1 MTAMAANR
9 VGRLATL
16 AFVLKG
22 AIIAIAA
29 VTCVLGLVM
38 ASAAWRDYRLA
49 GQIETLN
56 AAADRLLVSAEQMA
70 LERGLTQTALLAADP
85 VAAPAREAILARRQA
100 MGEAAA
106 ASMAQLAVLEFDGK
120 AKLAAA
126 VTQAMAQVDTLRAAA
141 DRAMAQPRAA
151 RPEALVKAWYPGA
164 TGLVE
169 AMVTLWTAAANDG
182 SALDPTI
189 GRLNEIKS
197 LATAMREFAGRER
210 ASMGAAV
217 AGTAALTPARQLD
230 MAGWRAR
237 ADQAWQRVLE
247 LGGGGPG
254 MPEIAAA
261 AVEVRRLFHDA
272 YVPVRDR
279 ALAALAGG
287 QPAGVTAAEWAAI
300 SNPALAALVGVRDG
314 AIAASTRHL
323 AARSAEALRGL
334 VLDMALLGVAV
345 VVAGFALL
353 VVDRRVVRPLARVTA
368 AMRRL
373 AEGDTEATLN
383 GMAGR
388 DEIGAMA
395 AAVEV
400 FRQDRLRADA
410 LGAEQA
416 AQQEAKARRQAV
428 VETMVRGFEAEVA
441 GALGGLASAAAEL
454 DASASSM
461 QTLAVSTATR
471 SGAVAAASD
480 AASGK
485 VGAVAEAVA
494 GLTQSV
500 AEIGREVEASAR
512 IARQAVAEVET
523 TDAAM
528 RELAEAARRIGAVV
542 SLIGDVAAQTN
553 LLALN
558 ATIEA
563 ARAGE
568 AGKGFAV
575 VAGEVKQLAGQ
586 TARATEEISTQVGA
600 MQAATAASVERIAAI
615 ARTITAT
622 SEIAGKIAAVVAG
635 QAEAT
640 RAIARHTED
649 VAGDSR
655 EVFANIA
662 EVRQATDETGA
673 AAGQVRT
680 ASSDVARQS
689 AMLQAEVDRF
699 LMGIRAA

>member
-1 MTAMAANR
+1 
-9 VGRLATL
+9 
-16 AFVLKG
+16 
-22 AIIAIAA
+22 
-29 VTCVLGLVM
+29 
-38 ASAAWRDYRLA
+38 
-49 GQIETLN
+49 
-56 AAADRLLVSAEQMA
+56 
-70 LERGLTQTALLAADP
+70 
-85 VAAPAREAILARRQA
+85 
-100 MGEAAA
+100 
-106 ASMAQLAVLEFDGK
+106 
-120 AKLAAA
+120 
-126 VTQAMAQVDTLRAAA
+126 
-141 DRAMAQPRAA
+141 
-151 RPEALVKAWYPGA
+151 
-164 TGLVE
+164 
-169 AMVTLWTAAANDG
+169 
-182 SALDPTI
+182 
-189 GRLNEIKS
+189 
-197 LATAMREFAGRER
+197 
-210 ASMGAAV
+210 
-217 AGTAALTPARQLD
+217 
-230 MAGWRAR
+230 
-237 ADQAWQRVLE
+237 
-247 LGGGGPG
+247 
-254 MPEIAAA
+254 
-261 AVEVRRLFHDA
+261 
-272 YVPVRDR
+272 
-279 ALAALAGG
+279 
-287 QPAGVTAAEWAAI
+287 
-300 SNPALAALVGVRDG
+300 
-314 AIAASTRHL
+314 
-323 AARSAEALRGL
+323 
-334 VLDMALLGVAV
+334 
-345 VVAGFALL
+345 
-353 VVDRRVVRPLARVTA
+353 
-368 AMRRL
+368 
-373 AEGDTEATLN
+373 
-383 GMAGR
+383 
-388 DEIGAMA
+388 
-395 AAVEV
+395 
-400 FRQDRLRADA
+400 
-410 LGAEQA
+410 
-416 AQQEAKARRQAV
+416 
-428 VETMVRGFEAEVA
+428 
-441 GALGGLASAAAEL
+441 
-454 DASASSM
+454 
-461 QTLAVSTATR
+461 
-471 SGAVAAASD
+471 
-480 AASGK
+480 
-485 VGAVAEAVA
+485 VAEAVA

-699 LMGIRAA
+699 LAGIRAA